1 MIVVT
6 ALSFGLRFWHLE
18 RFDIFV
24 FDEVYYVKFAQAYLA
39 GMPEFDAHPP
49 LGKYFIAAGIF
60 LSKGLFLESPV
71 SHRWMNALVGGLVPL
86 LVMGI
91 ALTLSELNTVTKQA
105 AKQTQNPAQNPAKQ
119 WTFACLAGGF
129 VAIDGLF
136 ITESRYAL
144 INIYLVFFGLL
155 GHWLWLQAH
164 LIQHQPQ
171 RLPQRQQAASPAVRV
186 TVYRVLAGI
195 ALGCAIA
202 TKWNAIGYLL
212 SLLIWELY
220 QNNKLLRVSGRI
232 PQIKALSRQI
242 AALCTYG
249 ILIPAF
255 TYSALWWPHL
265 YLSKEHFIA
274 LHRTL
279 LTFHL
284 HLGTH
289 SHSACSKWYTWP
301 LLIKPIAYWYE
312 KKGPWAYS
320 VSNLGN
326 PVLWWLS
333 SAAIAVL
340 AIAVAI
346 GLAKAVVVFGKNVLS
361 RQAFR
366 QSPRKPPSHALSSS
380 GETVKNN
387 SLNGSWRN
395 HPLAAYL
402 LIGYATNWLPWAVVS
417 RCTFIYLYMPAV
429 IFSFMTLA
437 WLLSE
442 WLYSP
447 VNRPWAKTISW
458 IMLGAIALSFLFW
471 LPLSLGLPLTSESLS
486 WRWWLKSWI

>member
-1 MIVVT
+1 MLTKLIHKLSPDQGAYLGLMVVT
-6 ALSFGLRFWHLE
+6 ALSFGLRFWHIG
-18 RFDIFV
+18 RFDTLV

-49 LGKYFIAAGIF
+49 LGKYLIAAG
-60 LSKGLFLESPV
+60 LFLTRGSFLAD
-71 SHRWMNALVGGLVPL
+71 SIRYRWMNAVIGSLVPW

-91 ALTLSELNTVTKQA
+91 AFTLSTLNTLPEQRSHLQNT
-105 AKQTQNPAQNPAKQ
+105 AKN
-119 WTFACLAGGF
+119 WTFSCLAGGF

-164 LIQHQPQ
+164 
-171 RLPQRQQAASPAVRV
+171 RLQRQQSASSAAVKA
-186 TVYRVLAGI
+186 TVYRVLAAI

-202 TKWNAIGYLL
+202 TKWNALGYLL
-212 SLLIWELY
+212 TLLIWELC
-220 QNNKLLRVSGRI
+220 QKNSLFRG
-232 PQIKALSRQI
+232 SRQI
-242 AALCTYG
+242 HPFKALRRQLAFLGIYG
-249 ILIPAF
+249 ILIPIF

-265 YLSKEHFIA
+265 HLSKEHLIA

-279 LTFHL
+279 LTFHVNL
-284 HLGTH
+284 AAS
-289 SHSACSKWYTWP
+289 SHPACSEWYSWP

-312 KKGPWAYS
+312 KKDAWAYT
-320 VSNLGN
+320 VNNLGN
-326 PVLWWLS
+326 PALWWLA

-340 AIAVAI
+340 AIATVI
-346 GLAKAVVVFGKNVLS
+346 NITNTAVSSVQN
-361 RQAFR
+361 
-366 QSPRKPPSHALSSS
+366 ALSKKPATDSL
-380 GETVKNN
+380 NN
-387 SLNGSWRN
+387 SLNSSLNNSPHGFANNPNLRT
-395 HPLAAYL
+395 YL
-402 LIGYATNWLPWAVVS
+402 LIGYTVNWLPWMMVS

-437 WLLSE
+437 WLVSE

-447 VNRPWAKTISW
+447 VNRPWAKIVAW

-471 LPLSLGLPLTSESLS
+471 LPLSLGLPLTPDRLN
-486 WRWWLKSWI
+486 WRWWLRSWI